1 MAFEDDIKSQ
11 NTQLYPVVVIDGAY
25 YSTNNVTIDGNYC
38 KPILMNIPSIKESID
53 IESRKFKISNVT
65 LDFNNFPFEGVRFSD
80 QLSDTSLIN
89 KEAIIYYKSPSTNT
103 IDQMYELFRGIIRRI
118 SHDDTKAT
126 VELEDL
132 TEKELHRDLPSEILP
147 DTEGILEK
155 YRNKPKPMVYGS
167 VDKSPVVLGS
177 NNKIIIDYKDIDGL
191 DDTKTDF
198 AGDSISP
205 FKIELDGKYM
215 GVLPNVDTDLGTLE
229 LNDDEEIQEGLQQWE
244 SVENE
249 IEIITNPLTVRG
261 VLQCKGAFKPR
272 TIELESINQNQQ
284 NFTDDEVAELTDGIY
299 TNQSLV
305 DIDSTREISTEGNSD
320 NKLIMFRLKI
330 FTDISVSDAIKG
342 SDNFGSRVRKIALN
356 GYFLPIPKQ
365 EINHYQLIKIFPVGI
380 LSLPDA
386 FKEFSFHSV
395 FSELSG
401 DGYDLTGLFRFGT
414 ADYSIYDSNY
424 VIPED
429 YDIDIQPLVSLSGDI
444 TEATYMPTI
453 YMYDICGAGN
463 EGNNGTYLID
473 FRIHGD
479 WGGDAGDNIDAIYN
493 LGLEGYFKEIDFNAI
508 ADIDKVFTKQFYVDV
523 KGRVN
528 KLLDHPVADLFPD
541 FETANIGGV
550 ELPIPTTIVYKLVE
564 NPIDIIYDLVRTE
577 LGHDAIDEADYLEAR
592 AEHSDWK
599 FAFTLNKKMNSK
611 KLIEDIAKST
621 KCFPKFKNDGKFGF
635 NTIKEAYSV
644 EDYENAK
651 EIIYSDIISYTY
663 KKTKP
668 EQIYRKVDVQ
678 YNMDYAQDSLLSRT
692 RSLDSGSSEFY
703 GIESSDDAYL
713 EFESPYIRDAHTAD
727 RLNFFLT
734 QQYKDDHLILN
745 IKLPLQYI
753 DLEIGKLVKLREL
766 DVKPYGADIR
776 VLETI
781 NDSIRYPLF
790 MITSIAKNLDSIQIE
805 CMQLHYISIYY
816 SGTFDTN
823 WILEAN
829 LNGLF
834 YFPDADPLTIT
845 PFIPLSEGEVLGE
858 NLWTN
863 QSLDSLVDG
872 DNIVFD
878 GNIYN
883 IFGSSNDLAS
893 TNILEVGKLYRWEFE
908 IVESNTTNPNHGIR
922 IYPEQHAPAGG
933 LAPEAYINEVGKY
946 SFDLIK
952 QSYYTSHNP
961 PQEVII
967 LRMFAYYFD
976 GKIKNNIS
984 VREVIQE
991 ASPFDGGFSPDINSE
1006 NWTTQTQ
1013 WTISNNIATYDATV
1027 NSKNM
1032 SATLLDGHTV
1042 NVGEIYEIT
1051 FTISNVQS
1059 GKKAVIAFWNEQ
1071 TANPFT
1077 VGATAYDN
1085 GTHTVTGQVRTAT
1098 SVNQSNK
1105 ITLVGYTSL
1114 NGGSFSIS
1122 NLSYRKIE
1130 ASATTFKFR
1139 FSDVLQQQEFY
1150 KIDNKLNLKDLKDME

>member
-1 MAFEDDIKSQ
+1 MAFEDDIKGQ
-11 NTQLYPVVVIDGAY
+11 NTQLYPVVRIGNDIFDNEAPNVGHFHY
-25 YSTNNVTIDGNYC
+25 YSTNNVSLTEQWGFATAGRSVYC

-65 LDFNNFPFEGVRFSD
+65 LDFNNFPFEGERFSD
-80 QLSDTSLIN
+80 QLSETSLMN
-89 KEAIIYYKSPSTNT
+89 TEVSIYFKSPSTHQIPTGGMN
-103 IDQMYELFRGIIRRI
+103 IFYDVDNVNQPEKNFLFKVYEGIIRRI
-118 SHDDTKAT
+118 THDDTKVT
-126 VELEDL
+126 IQLEDL
-132 TEKELHRDLPSEILP
+132 TEKEAHRDLPQAYTP
-147 DTEGILEK
+147 DAEYVSDK
-155 YRNKPKPMVYGS
+155 YKNKPIPIVYGH
-167 VDKSPVVLGS
+167 VDKSPTIIHTSKIVPDARLIDKYNDNPLYIDLDGTYAGVPKQIIENFGDAYVEVDDEEQVVVYSENDTQFVEEDSLLQNIFS
-177 NNKIIIDYKDIDGL
+177 RVLDLSQNPLLEANLIQITEKNKKPEGFGVS
-191 DDTKTDF
+191 THTDF
-198 AGDSISP
+198 ADLNALDTLSDS
-205 FKIELDGKYM
+205 EMQLVTDG
-215 GVLPNVDTDLGTLE
+215 NSATF
-229 LNDDEEIQEGLQQWE
+229 
-244 SVENE
+244 VENTHSND
-249 IEIITNPLTVRG
+249 IDYG
-261 VLQCKGAFKPR
+261 VNNIFYKHKMFGGESRIDFFSREDKISKNAIFFLNGFRVNFILGLAYR
-272 TIELESINQNQQ
+272 NLES
-284 NFTDDEVAELTDGIY
+284 FT
-299 TNQSLV
+299 N
-305 DIDSTREISTEGNSD
+305 N
-320 NKLIMFRLKI
+320 
-330 FTDISVSDAIKG
+330 
-342 SDNFGSRVRKIALN
+342 
-356 GYFLPIPKQ
+356 
-365 EINHYQLIKIFPVGI
+365 
-380 LSLPDA
+380 
-386 FKEFSFHSV
+386 
-395 FSELSG
+395 
-401 DGYDLTGLFRFGT
+401 
-414 ADYSIYDSNY
+414 SIYD
-424 VIPED
+424 
-429 YDIDIQPLVSLSGDI
+429 YDAEYTDV
-444 TEATYMPTI
+444 
-453 YMYDICGAGN
+453 
-463 EGNNGTYLID
+463 EGND
-473 FRIHGD
+473 
-479 WGGDAGDNIDAIYN
+479 N
-493 LGLEGYFKEIDFNAI
+493 LGLFTYNIDEYNNGHRDFYFNIQNIVLAEDPSTTYNLTDYDFVTLPLFYVISSNSGLLTLRPYFLDDVAYNQANLEYSLRI
-508 ADIDKVFTKQFYVDV
+508 RDIYREDWGNIKNPLKNNFYVDIN
-523 KGRVN
+523 GRIN
-528 KLLDHPVADLFPD
+528 TLEHPYLNSEDL
-541 FETANIGGV
+541 I
-550 ELPIPTTIVYKLVE
+550 E

-577 LGHDAIDEADYLEAR
+577 LGHDAIDEDDYLEAR
-592 AEHSDWK
+592 TEHSDWK
-599 FAFTLNKKMNSK
+599 FAFTLDKKMNSK

-621 KCFPKFKNDGKFGF
+621 KCFPKFKNNGKFGF

-651 EIIYSDIISYTY
+651 EIVYSDIISYTY

-692 RSLDSGSSEFY
+692 QTLNLGSSEFY

-713 EFESPYIRDAHTAD
+713 EFESPYIRDEHTAD

-753 DLEIGKLVKLREL
+753 DLEIGKLVKLRQL

-823 WILEAN
+823 WMFETLAG
-829 LNGLF
+829 GLF
-834 YFPDADPLTIT
+834 NFPDADPLTIT
-845 PFIPLSEGEVLGE
+845 PFIPESEELLGL

-863 QSLDSLVDG
+863 PDFTDSSFSAIQIDVVD
-872 DNIVFD
+872 DEIVID
-878 GNIYN
+878 G
-883 IFGSSNDLAS
+883 GSFNLYGSEILSADDPD
-893 TNILEVGKLYRWEFE
+893 NILEEGKVYRYEFE
-908 IVESNTTNPNHGIR
+908 ITESTTTASFFGIKVF
-922 IYPEQHAPAGG
+922 PEQSGSS
-933 LAPEAYINEVGKY
+933 YVNEVGVY
-946 SFDLIK
+946 SFDLEK
-952 QSYYTSHNP
+952 QTYGAQNLN
-961 PQEVII
+961 V
-967 LRMFAYYFD
+967 LRLLFYGFR

-991 ASPFDGGFSPDINSE
+991 ATPFDGGFSPNIDSE

-1032 SATLLDGHTV
+1032 SATLLNGHTV

-1071 TANPFT
+1071 TANPYT

-1122 NLSYRKIE
+1122 NLSYKKIE